1 MADFQNHHNELVRA
15 NVRTVA
21 LSADPRDKARGTAE
35 LVGATYPIVFG
46 LDALDVRDRIGCYI
60 NEKRDP
66 PFTQSTSFLLNPDGE
81 VVLANYSSGAV
92 PRLLAEDVL
101 AVVEQLDSR

>member
-1 MADFQNHHNELVRA
+1 M
-15 NVRTVA
+15 A
-21 LSADPRDKARGTAE
+21 LSADPQDKARATGE

-46 LDALDVRDRIGCYI
+46 LDARELREKIGCYI

-66 PFTQSTSFLLNPDGE
+66 PFMQATSFLLNPAGE
-81 VVLANYSSGAV
+81 IVLANYSSGAV

-101 AVVEQLDSR
+101 AIIDQVTGG